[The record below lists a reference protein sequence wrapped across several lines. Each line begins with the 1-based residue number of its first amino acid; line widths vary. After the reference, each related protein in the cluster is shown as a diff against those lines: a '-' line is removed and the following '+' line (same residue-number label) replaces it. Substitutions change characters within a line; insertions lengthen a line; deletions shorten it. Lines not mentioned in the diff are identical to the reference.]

1 LIDPKRDR
9 LESVASTTRTIT
21 LILREGSGFA
31 VLGTDMNVPD
41 ATVEHADESVL
52 HDPSRKAALVALAA
66 VLALDGAD
74 RTALGALAPALMA
87 EFNVGNTAIGL
98 LASAFAIVG
107 ALAIVPIG
115 ILTDRA
121 RRITILVVCIG
132 IWCLAMGLAAAAWSF
147 VLLFGA
153 RITLGILTAAG
164 GPPITSII
172 GDLFPADVRGR
183 VLGWVKSGELVG
195 AGAGFLVAGVVV
207 WLTSWRGVFVVLALL
222 GVVVAWAVARVPEP
236 RRGGENDLPGDDERS
251 IDAPTQ
257 IHALIEERDVD
268 AKEELILEGDQS
280 ELALKPAMQYVFR
293 VKTVVLII
301 AAAALGDVF
310 FTALQVFGVLFL
322 VQQFGISASE
332 ASILI
337 PLVGVG
343 GFVGVVAGGRLGDR
357 LIAHGFL
364 TARIRLGVWSYLAAS
379 ILLVPV
385 FLASSLVV
393 ALPFLLVAGAFLT
406 APIAPLEAARLDVV
420 HPQLRGRTESARMIA
435 RVAAQASAPLVFGV
449 LSSSLG
455 GGGSEGLQLA
465 FLALLPLL
473 AASSV
478 CLMIAVRHYP
488 SEVAAVEESEVVED
502 A

>member
-1 LIDPKRDR
+1 LGTEDHVSRATEAAADDSVLRDR
-9 LESVASTTRTIT
+9 THK
-21 LILREGSGFA
+21 F
-31 VLGTDMNVPD
+31 
-41 ATVEHADESVL
+41 
-52 HDPSRKAALVALAA
+52 ALVALAA

-87 EFNVGNTAIGL
+87 EFNIGNAAIGL

-107 ALAIVPIG
+107 AIAIVPIG
-115 ILTDRA
+115 VLTDRA
-121 RRITILVVCIG
+121 RRVTILVVCIS
-132 IWCLAMGLAAAAWSF
+132 IWCVAMGVAAAAWSF
-147 VLLFGA
+147 ALLFAA
-153 RITLGILTAAG
+153 RVTLGVLTAAG
-164 GPPITSII
+164 GPPVTSIV
-172 GDLFPADVRGR
+172 GDMFPADVRGR

-207 WLTSWRGVFVVLALL
+207 WLASWRGVFAALAVM
-222 GVVVAWAVARVPEP
+222 GVVVAWAVSRVHEP
-236 RRGGENDLPGDDERS
+236 RRGGENDVPGDEERG

-257 IHALIEERDVD
+257 LHQLVEEQHVEPKR
-268 AKEELILEGDQS
+268 ELVLEGDQS
-280 ELALKPAMQYVFR
+280 DLPLKPALEYVFK

-301 AAAALGDVF
+301 AASALGDVF

-322 VQQFGISASE
+322 VVQFGISASE

-337 PLVGVG
+337 PLVGAG
-343 GFVGVVAGGRLGDR
+343 GFFGVLAGGRLGDH
-357 LIAHGFL
+357 LV
-364 TARIRLGVWSYLAAS
+364 ARGVLAGRIHLGAWSYLAAS

-385 FLASSLVV
+385 FLASELVV
-393 ALPFLLVAGAFLT
+393 ALPFLVVAGGFLT

-435 RVAAQASAPLVFGV
+435 RVAAQASAPLLFGV
-449 LSSSLG
+449 LSGVLG
-455 GGGSEGLQLA
+455 TTHAEGLQLT

-478 CLMIAVRHYP
+478 CLMLATRHYP
-488 SEVAAVEESEVVED
+488 SEVAAVEESEMPSD

>member
-1 LIDPKRDR
+1 VV
-9 LESVASTTRTIT
+9 SGT
-21 LILREGSGFA
+21 LVG
-31 VLGTDMNVPD
+31 VPD
-41 ATVEHADESVL
+41 ASIHRADEATL
-52 HDPSRKAALVALAA
+52 HDRGRRGAVLALAA

-87 EFNVGNTAIGL
+87 EFSVGNAAIGL

-107 ALAIVPIG
+107 AIAIVPIG

-132 IWCLAMGLAAAAWSF
+132 IWCLAMGVAAAAWSF

-153 RITLGILTAAG
+153 RVTLGVLTAAG
-164 GPPITSII
+164 GPPVTSII
-172 GDLFPADVRGR
+172 GDLFPADVRSR
-183 VLGWVKSGELVG
+183 VLGWVKSGELIG

-207 WLTSWRGVFVVLALL
+207 WLTSWRGVFAVLAVL
-222 GVVVAWAVARVPEP
+222 GVLVAVAVARVPEP
-236 RRGGENDLPGDDERS
+236 RRGGENDLPDEERGVG
-251 IDAPTQ
+251 APT
-257 IHALIEERDVD
+257 HLAELVEEQGVEP
-268 AKEELILEGDQS
+268 KEELVLEGDQS
-280 ELALKPAMQYVFR
+280 ELPLKPAMEYVFR
-293 VKTVVLII
+293 VRSVVMII
-301 AAAALGDVF
+301 AASALGDVF

-322 VQQFGISASE
+322 VEQFGISASE

-343 GFVGVVAGGRLGDR
+343 GFAGVLAGGRLGDS
-357 LIAHGFL
+357 LIERGVL
-364 TARIRLGVWSYLAAS
+364 TGRIHLGAWSYLAAS
-379 ILLVPV
+379 VLLVPV
-385 FLASSLVV
+385 FLVSSLAV
-393 ALPFLLVAGAFLT
+393 ALPFLVLAGAFLT

-449 LSSSLG
+449 LSSNLG
-455 GGGSEGLQLA
+455 GGGAEGLQLA
-465 FLALLPLL
+465 FLILLPLL

-478 CLMIAVRHYP
+478 CLMVAVRHYP
-488 SEVAAVEESEVVED
+488 SEVASVEESEVVED

>member
-1 LIDPKRDR
+1 MVCD
-9 LESVASTTRTIT
+9 
-21 LILREGSGFA
+21 GSGCA
-31 VLGTDMNVPD
+31 ALGRCDGVSD
-41 ATVEHADESVL
+41 ASVQHADESTL
-52 HDPSRKAALVALAA
+52 HDPGRRRAMLAMGA

-87 EFNVGNTAIGL
+87 EFAVGNAAIGL

-107 ALAIVPIG
+107 AIAIVPIG

-132 IWCLAMGLAAAAWSF
+132 IWCLAMGIAAAAWSF
-147 VLLFGA
+147 ALLFAA
-153 RITLGILTAAG
+153 RVTLGVLTAAG

-172 GDLFPADVRGR
+172 GDLFPADVRSR

-207 WLTSWRGVFVVLALL
+207 WLTSWRGVFAVLAVL

-236 RRGGENDLPGDDERS
+236 RRGGENDLPDGERGV
-251 IDAPTQ
+251 DAPTQ
-257 IHALIEERDVD
+257 LAELVEEQGIEP
-268 AKEELILEGDQS
+268 KEELVLEGDQS
-280 ELALKPAMQYVFR
+280 ELPIKPAMEYVLKVR
-293 VKTVVLII
+293 SVVLII

-322 VQQFGISASE
+322 VKQFGISASE

-343 GFVGVVAGGRLGDR
+343 GFVGVLAGGRLGDS
-357 LIAHGFL
+357 LIERGVL
-364 TARIRLGVWSYLAAS
+364 TGRIRLGAWSYLAAS

-385 FLASSLVV
+385 FVVSSLAV
-393 ALPFLLVAGAFLT
+393 ALPFLVLAGGFLT

-449 LSSSLG
+449 LSSELG
-455 GGGSEGLQLA
+455 AGGAEGLQLA
-465 FLALLPLL
+465 FLILLPLL

-478 CLMIAVRHYP
+478 CLMVAMRHYP
-488 SEVAAVEESEVVED
+488 REVASVEESEVVDD

>member
-1 LIDPKRDR
+1 VREPST
-9 LESVASTTRTIT
+9 ESGA
-21 LILREGSGFA
+21 
-31 VLGTDMNVPD
+31 
-41 ATVEHADESVL
+41 ESVL
-52 HDPSRKAALVALAA
+52 RDRGPRIAVVTLAA

-74 RTALGALAPALMA
+74 RTALGALAPALKA
-87 EFNVGNTAIGL
+87 EFGIGNAAIGL
-98 LASAFAIVG
+98 LASAFAVVG

-121 RRITILVVCIG
+121 RRVTILVVCIG
-132 IWCLAMGLAAAAWSF
+132 IWCLAMGVAAAAMSF
-147 VLLFGA
+147 AVLFCA
-153 RITLGILTAAG
+153 RISLGILSAAG

-172 GDLFPADVRGR
+172 GDRFPADVRGR

-207 WLTSWRGVFVVLALL
+207 WLTSWRGVFAVLAVL

-257 IHALIEERDVD
+257 IRDLVEEQDIE
-268 AKEELILEGDQS
+268 AKEQLVLEGDQS
-280 ELALKPAMQYVFR
+280 ELALKPAMEYVFR

-322 VQQFGISASE
+322 VEQFQISASK

-337 PLVGVG
+337 PLVGLG
-343 GFVGVVAGGRLGDR
+343 GFAGVIAGGRVGDR
-357 LIAHGFL
+357 LIEHGFL

-385 FLASSLVV
+385 FLASSLEV
-393 ALPFLLVAGAFLT
+393 ALPFLVLAGAFLT
-406 APIAPLEAARLDVV
+406 APIAPLEAARLDVI
-420 HPQLRGRTESARMIA
+420 HPQLRGRSESARMIA
-435 RVAAQASAPLVFGV
+435 RVAAQASAPLLFGV

-455 GGGSEGLQLA
+455 GGGAEGLQRA
-465 FLALLPLL
+465 FLVLLPLL
-473 AASSV
+473 ASSSV
-478 CLMIAVRHYP
+478 CLMLAVRHYP
-488 SEVAAVEESEVVED
+488 SEVAAVEESEVVQD
-502 A
+502 G

>member
-1 LIDPKRDR
+1 LHD
-9 LESVASTTRTIT
+9 
-21 LILREGSGFA
+21 
-31 VLGTDMNVPD
+31 VPD
-41 ATVEHADESVL
+41 ADVEQADESAL
-52 HDPSRKAALVALAA
+52 RDPSRRAAVVALAA

-87 EFNVGNTAIGL
+87 EFSIGNAAIGL

-107 ALAIVPIG
+107 AIAIVPIG

-147 VLLFGA
+147 GLLFAA
-153 RITLGILTAAG
+153 RVTLGVLTAAG

-207 WLTSWRGVFVVLALL
+207 WLTSWRGVFAVLALL
-222 GVVVAWAVARVPEP
+222 GVVVAFFVGRVPEP
-236 RRGGENDLPGDDERS
+236 RRGGENDIAGEAPSDDP
-251 IDAPTQ
+251 APSQ
-257 IHALIEERDVD
+257 LHDLVEEQEVEADPD
-268 AKEELILEGDQS
+268 LILEGDQS
-280 ELALKPAMQYVFR
+280 ELPIKPAMQYVFK

-301 AAAALGDVF
+301 AASALGDVF

-322 VQQFGISASE
+322 VAQFGISPSE
-332 ASILI
+332 AAILI

-343 GFVGVVAGGRLGDR
+343 GFVGVLAGGRLGDG
-357 LIAHGFL
+357 LIGRGVL
-364 TARIRLGVWSYLAAS
+364 TGRIRLGAWSYLVAS

-385 FLASSLVV
+385 FVVSSLVV
-393 ALPFLLVAGAFLT
+393 ALPFLVLAGGFLT
-406 APIAPLEAARLDVV
+406 APIAPLEAARLDVI
-420 HPQLRGRTESARMIA
+420 HPQLRGRSESARMIA
-435 RVAAQASAPLVFGV
+435 RVAAQASAPLLFGV
-449 LSSSLG
+449 LSGTLG
-455 GGGSEGLQLA
+455 TNAAEGLQLA
-465 FLALLPLL
+465 FLLLLPLL

-478 CLMIAVRHYP
+478 CLMLAARHYP
-488 SEVAAVEESEVVED
+488 SEVAAVEESEVVVDD

>member
-1 LIDPKRDR
+1 MPKGSDSGH
-9 LESVASTTRTIT
+9 LGTESVVSEPETTPT
-21 LILREGSGFA
+21 SA
-31 VLGTDMNVPD
+31 Q
-41 ATVEHADESVL
+41 ATQAAETHESAL
-52 HDPSRKAALVALAA
+52 HDPARRGAVIALAS

-87 EFNVGNTAIGL
+87 EFSVGNAAIGL

-107 ALAIVPIG
+107 AIAIVPIG

-132 IWCLAMGLAAAAWSF
+132 IWCLAMGVAAAAWSF
-147 VLLFGA
+147 ALLFVA
-153 RITLGILTAAG
+153 RVTLGVLTAAG
-164 GPPITSII
+164 GPPVTSMV

-207 WLTSWRGVFVVLALL
+207 WLTSWRGVFAVLAVM
-222 GVVVAWAVARVPEP
+222 GVVVAVCVARVDEP
-236 RRGGENDLPGDDERS
+236 RRGGENDDPEGGERD
-251 IDAPTQ
+251 IDAPT
-257 IHALIEERDVD
+257 HLHELVD
-268 AKEELILEGDQS
+268 EQGVEPKPELVLEGDQS
-280 ELALKPAMQYVFR
+280 ELPLKPAMEYVLKVR
-293 VKTVVLII
+293 TVVLII
-301 AAAALGDVF
+301 VASALGDVF

-322 VQQFGISASE
+322 VDQFGISVSE

-343 GFVGVVAGGRLGDR
+343 GFVGVLAGGRLGDVLVER
-357 LIAHGFL
+357 GVL
-364 TARIRLGVWSYLAAS
+364 TGRIHLGAWSYLAAS

-385 FLASSLVV
+385 FVASSLLV
-393 ALPFLLVAGAFLT
+393 ALPFLVLAGACIT
-406 APIAPLEAARLDVV
+406 APIAPLEAARLDVI

-435 RVAAQASAPLVFGV
+435 RVAAQASAPLLVGV
-449 LSSSLG
+449 LSGVLGSSAA
-455 GGGSEGLQLA
+455 EGLQLT

-478 CLMIAVRHYP
+478 CLMLAVRHYP
-488 SEVAAVEESEVVED
+488 SEVAAVEESEITTD

>member
-1 LIDPKRDR
+1 LF
-9 LESVASTTRTIT
+9 V
-21 LILREGSGFA
+21 
-31 VLGTDMNVPD
+31 VPD
-41 ATVEHADESVL
+41 AAVQRADESTL
-52 HDPSRKAALVALAA
+52 QDPPRRRAILALAG

-87 EFNVGNTAIGL
+87 EFAVGNAAIGL

-107 ALAIVPIG
+107 AIAIVPIG

-132 IWCLAMGLAAAAWSF
+132 IWCVAMGLAAAAWSF
-147 VLLFGA
+147 ALLFAA
-153 RITLGILTAAG
+153 RVTLGVLTAAG
-164 GPPITSII
+164 GPPITSIV
-172 GDLFPADVRGR
+172 GDLFPSDVRSR

-207 WLTSWRGVFVVLALL
+207 WLTSWRGVFVVLACL
-222 GVVVAWAVARVPEP
+222 GVVVAWAVGRVPEP
-236 RRGGENDLPGDDERS
+236 RRGGENDLPGD
-251 IDAPTQ
+251 
-257 IHALIEERDVD
+257 ERDVD
-268 AKEELILEGDQS
+268 APTQLAELVDEQGVEPKEELVLEGDQS
-280 ELALKPAMQYVFR
+280 ELPLKPAMEYVFK
-293 VKTVVLII
+293 VKSVVMII
-301 AAAALGDVF
+301 AASALGDVF

-322 VQQFGISASE
+322 VQQFGIAASE

-343 GFVGVVAGGRLGDR
+343 GFLGVLAGGRLGDS
-357 LIAHGFL
+357 LIERGVL
-364 TARIRLGVWSYLAAS
+364 TGRIRLGAWSYLAAS

-385 FLASSLVV
+385 FVVSSLAV
-393 ALPFLLVAGAFLT
+393 ALPFLVLAGGFLT

-435 RVAAQASAPLVFGV
+435 RVVAQASAPLVFGV
-449 LSSSLG
+449 LSSELG
-455 GGGSEGLQLA
+455 GGGAEGLQLA

-478 CLMIAVRHYP
+478 CLMVAMRHYP
-488 SEVAAVEESEVVED
+488 SEVAAVEESEVVDD